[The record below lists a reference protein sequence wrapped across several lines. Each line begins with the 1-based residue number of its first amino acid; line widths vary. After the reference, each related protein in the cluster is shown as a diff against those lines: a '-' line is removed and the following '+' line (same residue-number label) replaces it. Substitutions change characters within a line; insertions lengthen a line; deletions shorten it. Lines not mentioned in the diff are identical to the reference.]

1 MKSIG
6 LILATIA
13 LIGLFR
19 FSFGSHLITL
29 NIPNDFHGP
38 IAIIER
44 ENGVEPI
51 GFWMWKEYT
60 VPDDGVLTLK
70 EIEPF
75 FDWHTFTIKREDG
88 RRVHEIR
95 KNTENR
101 DGFWRMGTHWKMNMD
116 SNTTQKEK
124 DENAVMPIWIGNVDD
139 IDSKSI
145 EDYVE
150 RIRTER

>member
-1 MKSIG
+1 MKSTG
-6 LILATIA
+6 LILTAIA

-29 NIPNDFHGP
+29 NIPNDFQGI

-44 ENGVEPI
+44 ESGKEPM

-60 VPDDGVLTLK
+60 VPDDGVLALK

-88 RRVHEIR
+88 RNVNDVRIN
-95 KNTENR
+95 KENR
-101 DGFWRMGTHWKMNMD
+101 EGFWGMGTHWKMNIN
-116 SNTTQKEK
+116 SNTPQKEK
-124 DENAVMPIWIGNVDD
+124 DENAVMLFWIGNVDD
-139 IDSKSI
+139 IDSTSI
-145 EDYVE
+145 ENYVE
-150 RIRTER
+150 KTRNER